1 MTASL
6 PRINVPSS
14 VARGEIFLVRSL
26 ITHPMETGLRKDEQG
41 RIIPRQIIN
50 SFTCRYNGEVVFKT
64 ELHEAVAANPYIEF
78 HVRAQDSG
86 TLEYIWEEDG
96 GAMFTL
102 QSSLTVT

>member
-6 PRINVPSS
+6 PRVNVPSS
-14 VARGEIFLVRSL
+14 AASGEIFVVRSL

-41 RIIPRQIIN
+41 AIVPRKIIN

-64 ELHEAVAANPYIEF
+64 ELHEAIAANPYIEF
-78 HVRAQDSG
+78 HVRASDSG
-86 TLEYIWEEDG
+86 TLDYIWEEDG
-96 GAMFTL
+96 GEVFTL